1 MVFKSNKFLPIKF
14 IQSLTYRINYR
25 FDPLRYN
32 PIMAAFREEEERKLF
47 ASYPP
52 PPHLRAKAPSPHRPG
67 PPIPAHMP
75 MPHAALPHG
84 DHKKEE
90 SSQSR

>member
-14 IQSLTYRINYR
+14 LQSLTYQINYR

-75 MPHAALPHG
+75 MSHALPHG